1 LFYGSPGSRSWLG
14 EVKISELF
22 PEAGGEGIPADF
34 LIVIVPVPAIITV
47 LVVSVI
53 PVGVAVMIVGLP
65 LIVITVGIVTVGIVT
80 VGIGRP
86 YGNHNLGFGFR
97 RNQSEK
103 SRGDEEH

>member
-1 LFYGSPGSRSWLG
+1 MALPARDLALGDGVPGSQDQRVVPGST
-14 EVKISELF
+14 
-22 PEAGGEGIPADF
+22 GEGIPADF

-65 LIVITVGIVTVGIVT
+65 LIVITVGIVTVGI
-80 VGIGRP
+80 GRP

>member
-1 LFYGSPGSRSWLG
+1 VHQ

-22 PEAGGEGIPADF
+22 PEAGDEGIPADF
-34 LIVIVPVPAIITV
+34 LIVIIPVPAIITLV
-47 LVVSVI
+47 VVVSVI

-65 LIVITVGIVTVGIVT
+65 LIVITVGIVTVGI
-80 VGIGRP
+80 GRP
-86 YGNHNLGFGFR
+86 YGNYNLGFGFR

>member
-1 LFYGSPGSRSWLG
+1 MHQ

-22 PEAGGEGIPADF
+22 PEAGVEGIPADF

-65 LIVITVGIVTVGIVT
+65 LIVITVGIR
-80 VGIGRP
+80 RP
-86 YGNHNLGFGFR
+86 YGNYNLGFGFR

>member
-1 LFYGSPGSRSWLG
+1 VHP

-53 PVGVAVMIVGLP
+53 PVGVPVMIVGLP
-65 LIVITVGIVTVGIVT
+65 LIVITVGIIT

-86 YGNHNLGFGFR
+86 YGNYNLGFGFR